1 MLLYAGS
8 PTQMIQAFELVFKMI
23 VEDPMSDS
31 CPNIS
36 YSDFVGPPV
45 VSNDFMGP
53 PVPPTV
59 IPNFANPV
67 FLGAMRP
74 TPQLCTEALRSALR
88 NSGYSF
94 PSSDEITAAVCTLAN
109 YGFLGVTVGPP
120 RNNNMSLEEMVAVL
134 GGNRFPAEP
143 FGFKPASGVCSP
155 FDGSMA
161 NVAMGWGS
169 NPRGDGNALAFAAA
183 APSFSMSQDNFH
195 EVGKELQVGENIVG
209 AILGQGGRG
218 IVEIQK
224 QTLTTIHIS
233 KKGVFAPGTHNRIV
247 TIKGSADA
255 VEKAMFKIKQ
265 CIEYEENKRKHEQ
278 MLK

>member
-1 MLLYAGS
+1 
-8 PTQMIQAFELVFKMI
+8 MIQAFELVFRMI

-36 YSDFVGPPV
+36 YSDFVGPAV

-53 PVPPTV
+53 PVSPAVLPGFT
-59 IPNFANPV
+59 NPA

-120 RNNNMSLEEMVAVL
+120 RNNNMSLEDMVALL
-134 GGNRFPAEP
+134 GGNRMPVEP
-143 FGFKPASGVCSP
+143 FGFKSASGVGSP
-155 FDGSMA
+155 FDSMA
-161 NVAMGWGS
+161 SGAFGWGS
-169 NPRGDGNALAFAAA
+169 NPRVDGNALAFGA
-183 APSFSMSQDNFH
+183 APSFGTSQDNFH
-195 EVGKELQVGENIVG
+195 EVEKELQVGENIVG

-218 IVEIQK
+218 IVDIQK
-224 QTLTTIHIS
+224 QTSSTIHIS
-233 KKGVFAPGTHNRIV
+233 KKGIFAPGTHNRIV
-247 TIKGSADA
+247 TIKGSAEA
-255 VEKAMFKIKQ
+255 VDRAMFIVKQ
-265 CIEYEENKRKHEQ
+265 CVEYEENKRKHEQ